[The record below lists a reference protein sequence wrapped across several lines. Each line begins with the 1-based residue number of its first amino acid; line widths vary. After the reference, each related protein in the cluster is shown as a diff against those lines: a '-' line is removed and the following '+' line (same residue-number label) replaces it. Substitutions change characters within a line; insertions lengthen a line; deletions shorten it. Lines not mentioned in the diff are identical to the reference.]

1 MYKLYS
7 IIFGFKH
14 FVCYFTCSFMAFA
27 GIGGALAGCWEQFVA
42 NPLQMTIIC
51 CELLFLILI
60 MINSLR
66 SFQVIYVRGM
76 YYNRILPSNAS
87 VRLEMEAQSEENQE
101 YSTPWTISLN
111 EFCYNKILK
120 SSIVFKLNSSTTKWR
135 SPELS
140 ENLFCFTVLNS
151 FY

>member
-1 MYKLYS
+1 
-7 IIFGFKH
+7 
-14 FVCYFTCSFMAFA
+14 MAVA

-87 VRLEMEAQSEENQE
+87 VRLEIEAQIEENQE
-101 YSTPWTISLN
+101 YSAPWTISLK
-111 EFCYNKILK
+111 EFCNKILK
-120 SSIVFKLNSSTTKWR
+120 SSIVFKLNSSTAKWR
-135 SPELS
+135 GPELS
-140 ENLFCFTVLNS
+140 ENLFVSLFWFHFIKKFVLIRL
-151 FY
+151 